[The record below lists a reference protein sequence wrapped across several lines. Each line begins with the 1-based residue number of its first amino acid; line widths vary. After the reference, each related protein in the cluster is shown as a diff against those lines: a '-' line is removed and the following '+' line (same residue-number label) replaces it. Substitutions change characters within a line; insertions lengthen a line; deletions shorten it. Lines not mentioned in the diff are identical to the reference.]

1 MQDTPAKPAKSLL
14 ARGKL
19 SFLNKPGMRLNMSA
33 IKGSD
38 GPQSAPVNLD
48 PKLAAISNVP
58 QGVRQAHEPG
68 EATEAAV
75 AHGPGTPPPSQS
87 SGVPMSPRQSG
98 QRIISRF
105 ATSTAQFDT
114 FERGKARASPVPRR
128 RVDGEALHAPDA
140 DRHHGAG
147 GQSSRT
153 TTISGSSATLKTH
166 RPDGESEKSQSPTA
180 HGKLQRYIMGLQ
192 QQNRARS
199 MASLDDKAQLPSAS
213 RNLRDTTASR
223 SEAHIGTEAS
233 PRGSP
238 RGSPKSSRQLGV
250 SSTPSSPK
258 SPQSPTSNLFKTGR
272 SLTRLNRADSRAGP
286 RSRERAYSNREKVS
300 KSRDEILRSH
310 NALIR
315 GLNSRGE
322 SVSTLEHKEAKTA
335 SQLSIRSRARMLW
348 SFALTQ
354 VADQVHKSAVVR
366 GVFEPTHVDT
376 LTMLA
381 QLNKEATEALNQLRG
396 MGPTQSG
403 LSAIERMKNI
413 ESIIMTPWEARS
425 DAQTRSLFN
434 MLGQLSSFS
443 RFSAATRQELLKYV
457 KFDKFGP
464 GRVVIKSGQLCLS
477 CYILLEG
484 TCLAKPDFRVD
495 ISGAAVVTPP
505 YEITSGQFFGEFSL
519 TSRSERRTVTVTT
532 LTKCHVLRI
541 EREDFKRVMQTTS
554 GSEHNER
561 LSFLREVAAF
571 ERTSDEVMR
580 ELVLVMQLITV
591 APDAVVLKPGE
602 TEFVYFLKHGLLRA
616 TREVR
621 FLKDIGKGGAA
632 SGATCG
638 ASVPQGAPSGS
649 AAATSPPAQR
659 KEAADPMSGII
670 PFQYGQRYDAQV
682 QQVVKFDLRI
692 GDITPGQFFPRIFM
706 LPEEIIDFRVQDVP
720 ASKIAILAAAQE
732 ARGCTAELRQQAE
745 RGDDPIMQQEYVAIE
760 RFAASLDLQVT
771 APQRCECYRIAR
783 FDLIS
788 AVDDDTL
795 ARLCNPF
802 YEGLLGVSM
811 DEIQRSF
818 ISQRV
823 WDGFKKKK

>member
-1 MQDTPAKPAKSLL
+1 MT
-14 ARGKL
+14 
-19 SFLNKPGMRLNMSA
+19 
-33 IKGSD
+33 
-38 GPQSAPVNLD
+38 
-48 PKLAAISNVP
+48 
-58 QGVRQAHEPG
+58 
-68 EATEAAV
+68 
-75 AHGPGTPPPSQS
+75 
-87 SGVPMSPRQSG
+87 
-98 QRIISRF
+98 
-105 ATSTAQFDT
+105 
-114 FERGKARASPVPRR
+114 
-128 RVDGEALHAPDA
+128 
-140 DRHHGAG
+140 
-147 GQSSRT
+147 
-153 TTISGSSATLKTH
+153 
-166 RPDGESEKSQSPTA
+166 
-180 HGKLQRYIMGLQ
+180 
-192 QQNRARS
+192 
-199 MASLDDKAQLPSAS
+199 
-213 RNLRDTTASR
+213 
-223 SEAHIGTEAS
+223 
-233 PRGSP
+233 
-238 RGSPKSSRQLGV
+238 
-250 SSTPSSPK
+250 
-258 SPQSPTSNLFKTGR
+258 
-272 SLTRLNRADSRAGP
+272 
-286 RSRERAYSNREKVS
+286 YSNREKVS

-616 TREVR
+616 TRE
-621 FLKDIGKGGAA
+621 
-632 SGATCG
+632 
-638 ASVPQGAPSGS
+638 
-649 AAATSPPAQR
+649 R